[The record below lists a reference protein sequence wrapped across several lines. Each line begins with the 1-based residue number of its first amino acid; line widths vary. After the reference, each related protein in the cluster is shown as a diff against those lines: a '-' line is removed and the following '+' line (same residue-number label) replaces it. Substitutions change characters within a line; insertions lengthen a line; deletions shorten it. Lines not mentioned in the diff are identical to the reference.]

1 MTNFLSKKTSY
12 LEPDVFSNK
21 RDEFDPAI
29 KVPAPFIHATDVV
42 KQETRRRG
50 IPQQSIMQTIF
61 IAVSAI
67 IISLG
72 LLTAPALIQNARD
85 VKAKSDVYE
94 QKQQKQQDGEYTS
107 FQP

>member
-12 LEPDVFSNK
+12 LEPEVYSNK
-21 RDEFDPAI
+21 RDEFDPVI

-42 KQETRRRG
+42 KQETKRRG
-50 IPQQSIMQTIF
+50 IPQQSIMQTVA
-61 IAVSAI
+61 IAVTAI
-67 IISLG
+67 LITMG
-72 LLTAPALIQNARD
+72 LLTAPTLIQNARD